1 VLLAIAAALATLA
14 VYLIVVRTR
23 WGQDLDE
30 RALLGRDVISDLR
43 AAQADRFLSIVS
55 VGTLAIATALVAGV
69 GFLRRRP
76 RMALIAAGSIGLAVL
91 STELLKLAILERPA
105 LVATAINNGDNSYP
119 SGHTTVGMS
128 VCIAAMLVVPARLR
142 IPTALAAGAIGSA
155 FGIAVV
161 AAGWHRPSDAIGA
174 YFVCLAV
181 GALGA
186 IAIRRWPDRAGHR
199 RRREIVRGPIRIGAT
214 ELALLGLATALVCV
228 FGIAALSARGIP
240 LFSVASG
247 FLVSCAALLLTSF
260 ACAGLLAAAMTSAD
274 RETADGA
281 GGRRIKDAGGEA
293 AQGP

>member
-1 VLLAIAAALATLA
+1 VLLAFGAALAVLV

-23 WGQDLDE
+23 WGQELDE

-43 AAQADRFLSIVS
+43 AAQADRFLRIVS
-55 VGTLAIATALVAGV
+55 VGTLTIATALVAGV
-69 GFLRRRP
+69 GFLRGRP
-76 RMALIAAGSIGLAVL
+76 RMALIAAGTIGLAVL
-91 STELLKLAILERPA
+91 STELLKLVILERPT
-105 LVATAINNGDNSYP
+105 LVATALNHGDNSYP

-128 VCIAAMLVVPARLR
+128 VCIAAMLVVPVRLR
-142 IPTALAAGAIGSA
+142 TPTALAAGAIGAA
-155 FGIAVV
+155 FGIL
-161 AAGWHRPSDAIGA
+161 AA
-174 YFVCLAV
+174 